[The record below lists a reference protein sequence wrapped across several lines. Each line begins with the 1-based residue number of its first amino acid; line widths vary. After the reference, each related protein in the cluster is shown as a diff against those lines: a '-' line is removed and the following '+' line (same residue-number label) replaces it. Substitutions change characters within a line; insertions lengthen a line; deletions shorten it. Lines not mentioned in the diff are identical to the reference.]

1 MNSRSLPQLRVL
13 ILAAG
18 FSSRLG
24 EPKAVA
30 RVHGKSL
37 LRKALELA
45 AYFAPAQIIAIVP
58 RNAARYRIEAHGINA
73 AFKVNLQRAQGLS
86 SSVRSG
92 ITEAR
97 YSPAVLLLPVDLVDL
112 RRHDVMRLIGSW
124 RAARRRVIAR
134 RIGRH
139 GGTPLI
145 LPRWLYS
152 RGLELKGDIGLREMV
167 NTLPR
172 DAVRLVDMPSAGVD
186 IDTPQD
192 LKAAR
197 RRFRGRS

>member
-1 MNSRSLPQLRVL
+1 MNSRSSPQLRVL

-24 EPKAVA
+24 EPKALA

-45 AYFAPAQIIAIVP
+45 AHFAPAPISAIVP
-58 RNAARYRIEAHGINA
+58 RNAARFRIEARGIKVV
-73 AFKVNLQRAQGLS
+73 FKVNSQRAQGLS
-86 SSVRSG
+86 SSVRSA
-92 ITEAR
+92 ITAAR
-97 YSPAVLLLPVDLVDL
+97 YSTAVLLLPVDLVNL
-112 RRHDVMRLIGSW
+112 RRRDVMRLIWRW
-124 RAARRRVIAR
+124 RASRRRVIVR
-134 RIGRH
+134 RIGGH

-167 NTLPR
+167 NALPR
-172 DAVRLVDMPSAGVD
+172 DAVRLVDLPSAGVD

-192 LKAAR
+192 LQAAR
-197 RRFRGRS
+197 RRFRGRG